1 MYFPFLGS
9 YLARVCLAFASRD
22 ASRCDNLAR
31 RRFGRGRRRLV
42 KYPNRSPETKKRKV
56 RVTVS
61 SMRDAPTKEGL
72 RDRWIDEANEEEA
85 AARVALTETATK
97 TVASPAAAAGF

>member
-1 MYFPFLGS
+1 
-9 YLARVCLAFASRD
+9 
-22 ASRCDNLAR
+22 
-31 RRFGRGRRRLV
+31 
-42 KYPNRSPETKKRKV
+42 
-56 RVTVS
+56 
-61 SMRDAPTKEGL
+61 MRDAPTKEGL